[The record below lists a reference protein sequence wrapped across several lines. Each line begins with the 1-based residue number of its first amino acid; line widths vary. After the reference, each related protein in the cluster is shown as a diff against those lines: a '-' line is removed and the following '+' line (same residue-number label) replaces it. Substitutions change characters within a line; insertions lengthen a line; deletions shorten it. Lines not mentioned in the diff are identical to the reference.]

1 MGNHSAEREL
11 RKARDE
17 LSKLGV
23 AKVKRHLFLCVDTDR
38 EKCAS
43 KKAME
48 ASWDFL
54 KRRLKELKLADQG
67 GVFRS
72 KAACLRVC
80 TGGPIAVVY
89 PDAIWYGHC
98 TPEVLER
105 IIQEHLLA
113 GQVVEEYVISP
124 VECHE

>member
-1 MGNHSAEREL
+1 MGNHSSEREL

-17 LSKLGV
+17 LTKLGV
-23 AKVKRHLFLCVDTDR
+23 SDVRRHLFLCVDTDR

-67 GVFRS
+67 GVFRC
-72 KAACLRVC
+72 KTACLRVC
-80 TGGPIAVVY
+80 VGGPIAVVY

-98 TPEVLER
+98 SPEVLER
-105 IIQEHLLA
+105 IIQEHLL
-113 GQVVEEYVISP
+113 GGRVVQEYAISP
-124 VECHE
+124 VI